1 MRHNFTVRVSDE
13 EAEWLK
19 QEAERQGRSVANL
32 IRLLILRY
40 REGVDGVAG
49 SAPGK
54 GVERG

>member
-32 IRLLILRY
+32 IRLLIMRY
-40 REGVDGVAG
+40 REDTD
-49 SAPGK
+49 K
-54 GVERG
+54 KT